1 VDHCK
6 IQELAAPT
14 QGQASGHPGY
24 MHSAA
29 LDQRTLVELGKC
41 AFSKKNLKPL
51 RLPGLDSNSP
61 SSHSSP
67 KQVGNTPNGHSC
79 TARLPKDSAACQC
92 TLREGGEQ
100 RFHPVIASL
109 YHVALFALQAPLFLH
124 AILFTHLAWKSTV
137 STLITLCTW
146 PSSGL
151 RVAESGVRKSLLRN
165 LNIV

>member
-1 VDHCK
+1 MDHCK

-41 AFSKKNLKPL
+41 AFSKKLETAEITRTRQQL
-51 RLPGLDSNSP
+51 SELPFITKTGWQHSQWAFL
-61 SSHSSP
+61 HSS
-67 KQVGNTPNGHSC
+67 TPQ
-79 TARLPKDSAACQC
+79 RLCGLPMY
-92 TLREGGEQ
+92 TPGRGEQ

-124 AILFTHLAWKSTV
+124 AILFTHLAWKSTA